1 MFRYFNMWSLTKYY
15 KEKVGRSWEKNI
27 LGTCIYQ
34 MVGKLHRLQ
43 RVLKDL
49 NKNRFADVK
58 NKATEMMQK
67 LKNYQAMIKKDPK
80 NGSLIEEKVKLVPN
94 GNKLET

>member
-1 MFRYFNMWSLTKYY
+1 
-15 KEKVGRSWEKNI
+15 
-27 LGTCIYQ
+27 

-67 LKNYQAMIKKDPK
+67 LKNYQAMTKKDPK